1 MAPTV
6 ITGSQI
12 FKHLE
17 LFLVESQI
25 VWWTNSELVM
35 FKTLNEMLQ
44 KVVQYFVAVV
54 LQLSG

>member
-6 ITGSQI
+6 TTGSQI

-44 KVVQYFVAVV
+44 KSFTIFRRW
-54 LQLSG
+54 ST